1 MADKQYL
8 AKILYAREHLDGK
21 VVAKKVGVSEK
32 TMSEWVNKFGWRN
45 LRKRL
50 LITKEEQIN
59 NLYEQLEE
67 LNNKIR
73 SKPEGQ
79 RYADTKEADV
89 QIKTTSAIRNLET
102 DLNLADKIEA
112 GMQFIKYAQKVSALE
127 VTIQITDLWHD
138 FIQSAVR

>member
-1 MADKQYL
+1 MADKISIADKQYL

-32 TMSEWVNKFGWRN
+32 TMSEWVNKFGWKN

-67 LNNKIR
+67 LNQNKR
-73 SKPEGQ
+73 TKP
-79 RYADTKEADV
+79 
-89 QIKTTSAIRNLET
+89 
-102 DLNLADKIEA
+102 
-112 GMQFIKYAQKVSALE
+112 
-127 VTIQITDLWHD
+127 
-138 FIQSAVR
+138 